1 MTAEEANFCV
11 WDKSCQEIEETWGV
25 CTNEDDGNHAFI
37 MENCPFT
44 CAQARGEVPR
54 VCPGLPPS
62 PANELPNGS
71 DAPGAMT
78 AEEANFREWDK
89 SCQASPSPPPSPPPS
104 ASPTPPPPS
113 ASPSP
118 PPSVS
123 PSPPPSP
130 QLTVLETTVAL
141 TATTDGTLDD
151 ASTVAA
157 LAEELGVDAERIT
170 LVPSFD
176 GALEEGATMEVQ
188 VVVEVEDAT
197 TVEAVEE
204 KLGEMKGTDAFGAS
218 FEVTA
223 VAAVVVTRPAP
234 PSPPPPADVC
244 DCDDAAAS
252 DECKETCDAISA
264 AVGIVGAALTLVI
277 VLPIVG
283 CLLVALL
290 ITLVVCC
297 CCCKGKKAAAG
308 APAQPTAV
316 EITKTAV

>member
-1 MTAEEANFCV
+1 M
-11 WDKSCQEIEETWGV
+11 
-25 CTNEDDGNHAFI
+25 
-37 MENCPFT
+37 
-44 CAQARGEVPR
+44 
-54 VCPGLPPS
+54 
-62 PANELPNGS
+62 
-71 DAPGAMT
+71 
-78 AEEANFREWDK
+78 
-89 SCQASPSPPPSPPPS
+89 
-104 ASPTPPPPS
+104 
-113 ASPSP
+113 
-118 PPSVS
+118 
-123 PSPPPSP
+123 
-130 QLTVLETTVAL
+130 AL

-151 ASTVAA
+151 PSTVAA

-204 KLGEMKGTDAFGAS
+204 KLGEMKGTDVFGP
-218 FEVTA
+218 FLEVTA
-223 VAAVVVTRPAP
+223 VADVVVTRPAP
-234 PSPPPPADVC
+234 PSPPPADVC

-252 DECKETCDAISA
+252 DECKETCDAIGA

-316 EITKTAV
+316 EITKRR